1 MIGGLQGDFGD
12 LDNKYL
18 KQNISKYPKMSV
30 ANIRELQE
38 NTATLVQNGSS
49 PIRVDAIRWSGYV
62 RQDKLIRLL
71 SHPASEFRMWTSGW
85 KVHDSRV
92 WMAAAGV

>member
-30 ANIRELQE
+30 ANIRKLQE
-38 NTATLVQNGSS
+38 NTVALC
-49 PIRVDAIRWSGYV
+49 
-62 RQDKLIRLL
+62 K
-71 SHPASEFRMWTSGW
+71 
-85 KVHDSRV
+85 
-92 WMAAAGV
+92 MAALPSE